1 MAKLSIRDVDFKGK
15 RTLVRVDFN
24 VPLDASLNVTD
35 DTRIK
40 EALPTIKYIA
50 EKGGRVILVS
60 HMGRPD
66 GKVVEKM
73 RMAPAAKKLEQ
84 LLGKTVLTAKDCVGP
99 EAEKAVAAMKDGE
112 VLLLENVR
120 FHAEEEENDPAFAKQ
135 LASLCDVYVND
146 AFGTAHRAHAS
157 TEGVAKFVKIAA
169 CGFLIEKEIKYL
181 GMVVNGAQKPV
192 VAIIGGAKISGK
204 IDVLTNLL
212 GKVDTLIIGGAMA
225 YTFLRAKG
233 QKTGK
238 SLVEEDKIS
247 LAASIIKAAA
257 EQKVK
262 VLLPVDHVVTAN
274 KDNPSDAKCVNEIP
288 DGLTALDIGDES
300 IKLFSDEIKKSKTV
314 FWNGPLGFF
323 EIPRFATGT
332 MAIAKAIA
340 DSGATSVV
348 GGGDS
353 VSAVKKSGVS
363 GKITHISTGGGASL
377 EFIEGKNLPGI
388 AALNEK

>member
-1 MAKLSIRDVDFKGK
+1 M
-15 RTLVRVDFN
+15 
-24 VPLDASLNVTD
+24 
-35 DTRIK
+35 
-40 EALPTIKYIA
+40 
-50 EKGGRVILVS
+50 
-60 HMGRPD
+60 
-66 GKVVEKM
+66 
-73 RMAPAAKKLEQ
+73 
-84 LLGKTVLTAKDCVGP
+84 
-99 EAEKAVAAMKDGE
+99 
-112 VLLLENVR
+112 
-120 FHAEEEENDPAFAKQ
+120 
-135 LASLCDVYVND
+135 
-146 AFGTAHRAHAS
+146 
-157 TEGVAKFVKIAA
+157 AKFVKIAA

-181 GMVVNGAQKPV
+181 GMIVGGAQKPV

-233 QKTGK
+233 QNTGK

-247 LAASIIKAAA
+247 LAASIIKTAA
-257 EQKVK
+257 EKGVK
-262 VLLPVDHVVTAN
+262 LLLPVDHIVTAN
-274 KDNPSDAKCVNEIP
+274 KDNPSDAKCVKDIP
-288 DGLTALDIGDES
+288 DGLTALDIGEES
-300 IKLFSDEIKKSKTV
+300 IKLFSDEIKRSKTI

-323 EIPRFATGT
+323 EIPQFAKGT

-340 DSGATSVV
+340 DSGAVSVV

-377 EFIEGKNLPGI
+377 EFIEGKELPGI